1 MSKWLEA
8 LDAALAAEIPEAC
21 QRANLQNLQK
31 PPFESFEGAPVEG
44 VRDFLSEVCI
54 DCKSFT
60 ADYINPIGG
69 LGRCAMRERL
79 IVGAARACSDFAG
92 GEPKV
97 GADRA
102 SFLTE

>member
-1 MSKWLEA
+1 MSKWLAA
-8 LDAALAAEIPEAC
+8 LDAALSREIPQRR
-21 QRANLQNLQK
+21 QRANLQNPQK
-31 PPFESFEGAPVEG
+31 LPFESFEGDPVEG
-44 VRDFLSEVCI
+44 MRDFLSEVCI

-79 IVGAARACSDFAG
+79 IVGAARACSDFVG